1 MTLQFTYWDVS
12 AVEADNYNFVPIKKQ
27 KAKIAQYHEMC
38 GK

>member
-1 MTLQFTYWDVS
+1 MGCK
-12 AVEADNYNFVPIKKQ
+12 ADNYNLLPVQKQ